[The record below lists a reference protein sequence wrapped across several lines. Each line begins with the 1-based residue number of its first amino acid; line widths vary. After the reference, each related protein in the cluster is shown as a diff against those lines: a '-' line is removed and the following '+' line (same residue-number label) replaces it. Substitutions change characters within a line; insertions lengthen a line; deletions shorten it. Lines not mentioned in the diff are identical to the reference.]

1 MPATI
6 DDTGHSTTIGS
17 YFKANLREYGLLFA
31 LIAVMA
37 TFQIMT
43 GGILM
48 KPLNITNL
56 VLQNS
61 YIVIMAIGMLLV
73 IVSGNIDLSV
83 GSVVGFIGA
92 LAAVLMVS
100 LEIHFIPTAI
110 ICLVTGALIG
120 AAQGYW
126 VAYHKIPSFI
136 VTLAGMLVFR
146 GLTLALLQGQSIG
159 PFPVAFQRL
168 SSGFIPDI
176 AEIGGMHGL
185 TLLLGAAISVFLVW
199 SSFRARMAQ
208 ARIAAPDEPMSVFLL
223 KNALI
228 LFSINY
234 FTYLMAGYR
243 GLPNVLIVMALL
255 IAIYSFIASRT
266 TVGRRIYALGG
277 NEKAAK
283 LSGVNTERLTFLTFA
298 NMGLLAALAGLVFAA
313 RLNSAS
319 PKAGV
324 AFELDVIAAVF
335 IGGASM
341 SGGVGRVV
349 GAVIG
354 AFLMGGMNNG
364 MSIMSVNI

>member
-1 MPATI
+1 MATI

-146 GLTLALLQGQSIG
+146 GLTLALLQGRRQRGRDVPADQAQEVRRHAGTPTRTAGSLAGAGRTPISRVGIRCVARG
-159 PFPVAFQRL
+159 PVRTATAEITQAPAVNSATWVQFSTAPSRRTPAMVGVKPARAKPNCVPIA
-168 SSGFIPDI
+168 IPD
-176 AEIGGMHGL
+176 
-185 TLLLGAAISVFLVW
+185 
-199 SSFRARMAQ
+199 
-208 ARIAAPDEPMSVFLL
+208 
-223 KNALI
+223 
-228 LFSINY
+228 
-234 FTYLMAGYR
+234 
-243 GLPNVLIVMALL
+243 
-255 IAIYSFIASRT
+255 SRT
-266 TVGRRIYALGG
+266 RVGKYSAY
-277 NEKAAK
+277 
-283 LSGVNTERLTFLTFA
+283 V
-298 NMGLLAALAGLVFAA
+298 AGHT
-313 RLNSAS
+313 
-319 PKAGV
+319 
-324 AFELDVIAAVF
+324 AFGIE
-335 IGGASM
+335 
-341 SGGVGRVV
+341 
-349 GAVIG
+349 
-354 AFLMGGMNNG
+354 
-364 MSIMSVNI
+364 